1 MTRAGIALGSNIGA
15 RSRHLASAREMIAA
29 LPRVQ
34 APVLASPLYET
45 APIGCEPG
53 AANFLNGV
61 VEIGYDGDAHA
72 LLHEL
77 RKIESILGRSVDHQ
91 RNASRTIDLDL
102 LYFGTSAITTGTL
115 QVPHPRMHERRFVL
129 QPLADI
135 RPALLLPSQTETVA
149 ELLQQ
154 LTDPSAV
161 VRSTAQW

>member
-1 MTRAGIALGSNIGA
+1 
-15 RSRHLASAREMIAA
+15 MIVA
-29 LPRVQ
+29 LPGVQ
-34 APVLASPLYET
+34 GPVLASPLYDT

-61 VEIGYDGDAHA
+61 VEIDYDGDAYA
-72 LLHEL
+72 LLREL
-77 RKIESILGRSVDHQ
+77 RKIESTLGRSPDHQ
-91 RNASRTIDLDL
+91 RNASRTVDLDL
-102 LYFGTSAITTGTL
+102 LYFGALAIATGTL

-135 RPALLLPSQTETVA
+135 RPELLLPSQTETVA

-154 LTDPSAV
+154 LTDTSAV

>member
-1 MTRAGIALGSNIGA
+1 
-15 RSRHLASAREMIAA
+15 MIAA

-53 AANFLNGV
+53 APNFLNGV
-61 VEIGYDGDAHA
+61 VEIGYDGEAHA
-72 LLHEL
+72 LLREL
-77 RKIESILGRSVDHQ
+77 RNIESTLGRPPDHQ
-91 RNASRTIDLDL
+91 RNASRTVDLDL
-102 LYFGTSAITTGTL
+102 LYFGPSAITTGTL

-135 RPALLLPSQTETVA
+135 RPELLLPPQTQTVA

-154 LTDPSAV
+154 LTDTSAV
-161 VRSTAQW
+161 VRSAAQW